1 MKHRGPPPRT
11 WVLGEFG
18 SPEELLHAAR
28 KMREH
33 GYRYLDAHTPFPI
46 PGLSEALGLPK
57 SVVPYLVGFFGLSG
71 ASLGFLMQWWCNGVD
86 FPINVGG
93 RPLLS
98 APSFIPITFECGVLL
113 GSLAAFFGVLALMRL
128 PKPYH
133 PVFEV
138 DAFKTATLDRFWI
151 SIGFPPD
158 DFEKKAA
165 TLQLEKLGALQVA
178 TVVKEEEGLRE

>member
-1 MKHRGPPPRT
+1 VRRRGPPPRS
-11 WVLGEFG
+11 WVLGEFA
-18 SPEELLHAAR
+18 SPEQLLGAAR
-28 KMREH
+28 GMRER
-33 GYRYLDAHTPFPI
+33 GYAYLDAHAPFPV

-57 SVVPYLVGFFGLSG
+57 SKVPYLVGCFGLGG
-71 ASLGFLMQWWCNGVD
+71 AALGFLMQWWCNGVD

-98 APSFIPITFECGVLL
+98 APSFIPITFECGVLA
-113 GSLAAFFGVLALMRL
+113 GALAAFFGVLALMRL

-151 SIGFPPD
+151 SVGFAPG
-158 DFEKKAA
+158 DFGKKRALA
-165 TLQLEKLGALQVA
+165 DLTRLGALQLA